1 MVYFKPFLGGNVAF
15 KCITDW
21 RTGQCEIFET
31 GFFLFEITC
40 LMNTVHVK
48 KMYIATVSSKVI
60 IMYNISPMCKLSA
73 LVHNLQV

>member
-21 RTGQCEIFET
+21 STGQCEIFET

-60 IMYNISPMCKLSA
+60 IIGDKCVAEFMM
-73 LVHNLQV
+73 